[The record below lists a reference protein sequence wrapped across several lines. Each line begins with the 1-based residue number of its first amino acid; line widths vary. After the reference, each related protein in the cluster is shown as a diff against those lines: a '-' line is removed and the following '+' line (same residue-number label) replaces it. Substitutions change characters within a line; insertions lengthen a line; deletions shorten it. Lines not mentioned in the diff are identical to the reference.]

1 MRQLTS
7 FSITVRDED
16 FVLHLEV
23 DGGETIELA
32 TSADQLDG
40 VIGALSDLIEED
52 DDDDEVDGEVYQK
65 PLG

>member
-7 FSITVRDED
+7 FAIQVREAD

-23 DGGETIELA
+23 DGGETIEL
-32 TSADQLDG
+32 SASEDQLEA
-40 VIGALSDLIEED
+40 VINTLADLLDDEDDED
-52 DDDDEVDGEVYQK
+52 DDRAEVYQK